1 MHNLGDRSLVC
12 KRFFAL
18 QHRFLHGL
26 E

>member
-12 KRFFAL
+12 KRYFAL